1 MKEYV
6 DLKFWKMFSGFV
18 TLIAL
23 SVVILIAIK
32 IHQNEQIEAV
42 NAAVSATDIDQ

>member
-23 SVVILIAIK
+23 SVIVLVAIK
-32 IHQNEQIEAV
+32 IHQNKQVEASSD
-42 NAAVSATDIDQ
+42 AVSVVVSEQ

>member
-23 SVVILIAIK
+23 SIIILLAIK
-32 IHQNEQIEAV
+32 IHQNKQVEASSGAASVMVSEQ
-42 NAAVSATDIDQ
+42 

>member
-6 DLKFWKMFSGFV
+6 DIKFWKMFSGFV

-23 SVVILIAIK
+23 SVIILVAIK
-32 IHQNEQIEAV
+32 IHQNTQVEASSG
-42 NAAVSATDIDQ
+42 AASVVSNQ

>member
-1 MKEYV
+1 MKEYI

-23 SVVILIAIK
+23 SVIILIAIK
-32 IHQNEQIEAV
+32 IHQNKQLEASAMGATVYSSEQ
-42 NAAVSATDIDQ
+42 

>member
-18 TLIAL
+18 TLIAV
-23 SVVILIAIK
+23 SVIVLVAIK
-32 IHQNEQIEAV
+32 IYQNKQVEASSSTASV
-42 NAAVSATDIDQ
+42 VSNQ

>member
-6 DLKFWKMFSGFV
+6 DLKFWKMFSGFI

-23 SVVILIAIK
+23 SIIILVAIK
-32 IHQNEQIEAV
+32 IHQNKQVEASS
-42 NAAVSATDIDQ
+42 NAASVVVGEE